1 MALARIKNPEQLKQ
15 CKPGELGRLIGLDR
29 VPEVKCLR
37 NKINL
42 FSCQKQSTRLN
53 NALMAEWYEQLDSQN
68 QGFYYIDG
76 HQRIYYGTKA
86 NLPVKYIARQKL
98 CMSATTEFWVND
110 NQGLPMMMVIGQLTE
125 KLQDAITDLII
136 PQMTQANLLHPLEEQ
151 QTNPQCT
158 FIFDREAYSPKF
170 FSHLWK
176 SYGIAVISYRKN
188 LTDKYP
194 EESFSETTIE
204 LLNNSVTMR
213 ICEKSITLNDHC
225 FREIRKLNEDGHQV
239 AILTTHP
246 DLPKEQIAS
255 RMFGRWV
262 QENFFK
268 YLKSDYDFDKII
280 SFGVEQ
286 VDGNQKVVNPQYRK
300 LSNKIKK
307 LQEKIQRLEAKFYPL
322 IDQVIDKTVDQIPK
336 LTLQQGKYQQRI
348 EQLEDQKETLLKER
362 AKHQSKIQVSQMGE
376 QKQYN
381 QLKTESKK
389 LINII
394 RMIAY
399 RAETAMAN
407 LISPILNNKNADNIK
422 RMIIKQII
430 NTPADLK
437 PDYENKTLEVTLHHL
452 SAQRFNKAAEQLA
465 LLLNQTQTVFPGTQL
480 TMIFKTSE

>member
-1 MALARIKNPEQLKQ
+1 
-15 CKPGELGRLIGLDR
+15 
-29 VPEVKCLR
+29 
-37 NKINL
+37 
-42 FSCQKQSTRLN
+42 
-53 NALMAEWYEQLDSQN
+53 
-68 QGFYYIDG
+68 
-76 HQRIYYGTKA
+76 
-86 NLPVKYIARQKL
+86 
-98 CMSATTEFWVND
+98 
-110 NQGLPMMMVIGQLTE
+110 
-125 KLQDAITDLII
+125 
-136 PQMTQANLLHPLEEQ
+136 
-151 QTNPQCT
+151 
-158 FIFDREAYSPKF
+158 
-170 FSHLWK
+170 
-176 SYGIAVISYRKN
+176 
-188 LTDKYP
+188 
-194 EESFSETTIE
+194 
-204 LLNNSVTMR
+204 
-213 ICEKSITLNDHC
+213 
-225 FREIRKLNEDGHQV
+225 
-239 AILTTHP
+239 
-246 DLPKEQIAS
+246 
-255 RMFGRWV
+255 
-262 QENFFK
+262 
-268 YLKSDYDFDKII
+268 
-280 SFGVEQ
+280 
-286 VDGNQKVVNPQYRK
+286 VVNPQYRK